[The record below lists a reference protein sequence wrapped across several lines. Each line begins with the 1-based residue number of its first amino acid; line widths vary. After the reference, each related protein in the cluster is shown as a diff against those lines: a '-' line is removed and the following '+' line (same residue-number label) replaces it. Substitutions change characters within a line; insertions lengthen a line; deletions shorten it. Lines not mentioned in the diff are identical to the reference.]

1 VSGTLS
7 EQLGKVDDEISTGAE
22 IAVIA
27 TDS

>member
-7 EQLGKVDDEISTGAE
+7 EQLVKVDDEISTGAE

-27 TDS
+27 TGS